1 MKDYQ
6 RLLKNLIGLGLIAGV
21 IVVVYLLFFAGDSDE
36 LTIDE
41 TPIHIESIKTI
52 AEIATVSYKDEIVID
67 SVEYYKGENNY
78 LDPFEWPE
86 MYDRAFNR
94 NVKKRLTLI
103 FKGEV
108 VYGLNLTD
116 KNYSIKQN
124 NDSLWISLPTPK
136 ITDIVITPKSTE
148 VFQEQGSW
156 SDGARKALE
165 EKAKL
170 KLRKNASNLKLAE
183 KAMENAELLMQ
194 KLIISNKNVIVKF
207 E

>member
-6 RLLKNLIGLGLIAGV
+6 RLLKNIIGLGLIAGV
-21 IVVVYLLFFAGDSDE
+21 IVVIYLFFFTGDSDE
-36 LTIDE
+36 LRIDE

-52 AEIATVSYKDEIVID
+52 AEIATVSYKDEIVVD
-67 SVEYYKGENNY
+67 SVEYYTGETNY

-108 VYGLNLTD
+108 VYGLDLIDN
-116 KNYSIKQN
+116 NYRITQN
-124 NDSLWISLPTPK
+124 QDTLLVSLPKPK
-136 ITDIVITPKSTE
+136 ITEVIITPTATE
-148 VFQEQGSW
+148 VFQEQGNW

-165 EKAKL
+165 EKAKSKL
-170 KLRKNASNLKLAE
+170 KKNAYNLKLE
-183 KAMENAELLMQ
+183 QKAKENAELLIQ
-194 KLIISNKNVIVKF
+194 KLVTSEKKVIVAF